1 MRFAVSLPWW
11 GYVLALVSAF
21 VLGWFA
27 YARVPI
33 PLGRRERLGL
43 SALRTLTLLAL
54 VAILLRP
61 VVVEPPMVNTQT
73 LLPILVDVSRS
84 MRLADTEGSTRIARA
99 QALVR
104 DLQTRLGGSFR
115 LELLTFGDGL
125 AESSVDQLTATAPR
139 TSLNAALTALADRH
153 RQERMAAVVLLSDG
167 GATDEPETEHPPLA
181 SAPIFAVGIGN
192 PATPRDREVV
202 NLTAGEPILA
212 GASIDLSVSAVSTG
226 YAKEPVEIRVSAN
239 GRPVDV
245 RRVTPSADGA
255 PIHELFTV
263 SPDPDVAT
271 VYTVEIPVGSNEL
284 SRENNSRSVLVPP
297 QRGSRRILVVEGAP
311 GFEHTFLKRALAHDP
326 GLDIDAVVRKGTND
340 AGRPTFFV
348 QAGGNRVKSL
358 VNGYPATRAE
368 LFAYDGIIFG
378 NIEAD
383 FFTREQLALTADF
396 VANRGGGLLVLG
408 ARSFERQGLVG
419 TPLEDV
425 LPVDLTDRR
434 SAVLR
439 TSNSVSEAIE
449 ATPNTAALTADG
461 LMHPATRLAAS
472 IEESRKRGSELPA
485 LASVSAVGGPRP
497 GARVLAVS
505 PGAVGDMRPLLA
517 VQRYG
522 QGRSMVFA
530 GEASWRWRMGKPAS
544 DTTYETIWRQ
554 MARWLTAGA
563 VVPVSI
569 SPLAPSIPGSTDRIV
584 VAVKNG
590 ELQPV
595 ADADVVV
602 RVTAPDRQTR
612 QLSPALSSPQDGRY
626 TVAVRFD
633 QPGVY
638 RIEASASRGDTRLG
652 TSNRPVLV
660 GGNDLEMSQPRL
672 NDSLLRRLASETGGQ
687 YLNIAEAGALDGL
700 IRQRPPEVGAPE
712 VKDLW
717 HNGWSLLLIIGL
729 LAAEWLMRRRV
740 GLA

>member
-11 GYVLALVSAF
+11 GYVLAFASA
-21 VLGWFA
+21 VTLGWLA
-27 YARVPI
+27 YARVPLLI
-33 PLGRRERLGL
+33 GRRARLGL
-43 SALRTLTLLAL
+43 SALRTVTLLVL
-54 VAILLRP
+54 LAILLRP
-61 VVVEPPMVNTQT
+61 VLVIPPTVNTTT

-84 MRLADTEGSTRIARA
+84 MRLADTDGPTRIAQA

-104 DLQTRLGGSFR
+104 ELQTKLGRSFR
-115 LELLTFGDGL
+115 LELLTFGEGL
-125 AESSVDQLTATAPR
+125 AEADVEHLAATSPR
-139 TSLNAALTALADRH
+139 TSLNAAMTALADRH
-153 RQERMAAVVLLSDG
+153 RQERMAGVVLLSDG
-167 GATDEPETEHPPLA
+167 GATDEPESENPRLPA
-181 SAPIFAVGIGN
+181 APIFAVGIGSVG
-192 PATPRDREVV
+192 APRDREIV

-212 GASIDLSVSAVSTG
+212 GASIDLSVSAVSNG
-226 YAKEPVEIRVSAN
+226 FAKEPVEFRVSAN

-255 PIHELFTV
+255 PIHEVFTV
-263 SPDPDVAT
+263 SPDPDIAT
-271 VYTVEIPVGSNEL
+271 VYTVEIPLGSREV

-297 QRGSRRILVVEGAP
+297 QKGRRRILVVEGAP
-311 GFEHTFLKRALAHDP
+311 GFEHTFLKRALARDP

-439 TSNSVSEAIE
+439 TSNVTVVSGVEA
-449 ATPNTAALTADG
+449 APNTVTLTADG
-461 LMHPATRLAAS
+461 LVHPATRLAAS
-472 IEESRKRGSELPA
+472 IEESRKRWSELPA
-485 LASVSAVGGPRP
+485 LASVSLVGGPRP
-497 GARVLAVS
+497 GAQVLAVS
-505 PGAVGDMRPLLA
+505 AGTAGDLRPLLA

-530 GEASWRWRMGKPAS
+530 GEASWQWRMGKPAT

-554 MARWLTAGA
+554 MARWLTAA
-563 VVPVSI
+563 ATEPVNVVPM
-569 SPLAPSIPGSTDRIV
+569 APSIPGRT
-584 VAVKNG
+584 
-590 ELQPV
+590 
-595 ADADVVV
+595 
-602 RVTAPDRQTR
+602 
-612 QLSPALSSPQDGRY
+612 
-626 TVAVRFD
+626 
-633 QPGVY
+633 
-638 RIEASASRGDTRLG
+638 
-652 TSNRPVLV
+652 
-660 GGNDLEMSQPRL
+660 
-672 NDSLLRRLASETGGQ
+672 
-687 YLNIAEAGALDGL
+687 
-700 IRQRPPEVGAPE
+700 
-712 VKDLW
+712 
-717 HNGWSLLLIIGL
+717 H
-729 LAAEWLMRRRV
+729 
-740 GLA
+740 